1 MKIPHWLT
9 GSNSILSYLRIA
21 IAGSLVVAAAALGF
35 TAVRMS
41 GPPPL
46 ADSGRP
52 AQVFEK
58 FRQDS
63 DEAFGNKV
71 TRPGIS
77 RDKGPAS
84 AALEKL
90 HLRAYP
96 AADVPSEATLNAI
109 AAFKHMQAS

>member
-1 MKIPHWLT
+1 MKTPRWFT
-9 GSNSILSYLRIA
+9 RSNFILSYLRIT

-41 GPPPL
+41 GPAPL
-46 ADSGRP
+46 ANSGRH
-52 AQVFEK
+52 AQAFDK
-58 FRQDS
+58 FKQDA
-63 DEAFGNKV
+63 DESLGNKV

-77 RDKGPAS
+77 RDKGPFA

-96 AADVPSEATLNAI
+96 AADVPTEATMNAI
-109 AAFKHMQAS
+109 AAFKQ